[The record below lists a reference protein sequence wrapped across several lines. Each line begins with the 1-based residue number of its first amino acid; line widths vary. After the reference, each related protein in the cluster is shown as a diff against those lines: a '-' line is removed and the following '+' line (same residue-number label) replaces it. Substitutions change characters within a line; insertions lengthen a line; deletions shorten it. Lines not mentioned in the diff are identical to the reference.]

1 MNKRTKQAPEK
12 ERILGRKLA
21 RELTREELEQAGGSV
36 STWTTS
42 YPADGPYSDGG
53 GSTGPVY
60 T

>member
-1 MNKRTKQAPEK
+1 MKKHNPEK

-21 RELTREELEQAGGSV
+21 RELTHQELAETGGGSV

-53 GSTGPVY
+53 GGGPVY